1 MEYPSANLS
10 ATLKDMAAGAHRN
23 PEQLLLVVARVL
35 PYDGALGVGEDLVAN
50 ILHSS
55 TAGAGA

>member
-1 MEYPSANLS
+1 M
-10 ATLKDMAAGAHRN
+10 KDMAADSHRD

-35 PYDGALGVGEDLVAN
+35 PYDGTLGVGEDLVAD

-55 TAGAGA
+55 TAGAGT